1 MFILLQMFNQS
12 DMTMTEFE
20 TFKGCKIDSLK
31 SIANS
36 KSQMQFLRV
45 LSESKQ
51 FIEWLQKETNGDF

>member
-1 MFILLQMFNQS
+1 MFTLLQMLNQS
-12 DMTMTEFE
+12 NMTMTEFE
-20 TFKGCKIDSLK
+20 TVKGCKIDSLK